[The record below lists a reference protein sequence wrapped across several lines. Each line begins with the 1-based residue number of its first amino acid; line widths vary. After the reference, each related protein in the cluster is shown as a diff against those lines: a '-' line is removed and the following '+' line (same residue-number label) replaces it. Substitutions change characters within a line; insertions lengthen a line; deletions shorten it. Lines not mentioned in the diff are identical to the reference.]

1 MNVPADVAEIEMENE
16 EGRPVPGV
24 AVTCSKCGHVV
35 EVYGTSERSERRGAV
50 MLREDCPLGL
60 NNRYIV

>member
-1 MNVPADVAEIEMENE
+1 MKVDASVTTIEMENE
-16 EGRPVPGV
+16 DGHPIEGV
-24 AVTCSKCGHVV
+24 AVTCSKCGHCV